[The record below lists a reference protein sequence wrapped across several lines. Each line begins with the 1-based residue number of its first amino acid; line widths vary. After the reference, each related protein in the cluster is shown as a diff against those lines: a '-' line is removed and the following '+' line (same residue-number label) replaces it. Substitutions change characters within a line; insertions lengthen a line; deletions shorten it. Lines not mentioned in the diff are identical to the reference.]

1 MSFWR
6 LRGKSEPVDEHATV
20 VLKRQVPIRFDEAPR
35 SWLGGLPM
43 MPKGAKWP
51 RGGDGQPLHFLA
63 QIACADLSKA
73 LWEGRGPRQGW
84 LLLFVDV
91 LSERDEFDDG
101 AVQVL
106 HTAEL
111 GVEHEPPPDM
121 PTVRHLMTDYI
132 YLPEVRPGVPKL
144 WRKWPVDIVIEGATA
159 ISAQE
164 LYDAPVTESLYAYDA
179 VQLDRPLTWRGAL
192 YYVEGVVRDI
202 ARDIELKLGNS
213 DVLMRPP
220 ELDRDAFQEEYERRA
235 AGRAEF
241 QDREVGWGHRVEAAR
256 IALTAEIAAERRA
269 GWIAHGF
276 EALDKRQAKLE
287 AECVEWRRRVEE
299 TPEGDETQTLY
310 RNAVLADKT
319 KELAAVKGQRAD
331 LRRLAQSYPGPEE
344 EARLNAEIEDLGA
357 KRLQWL
363 GERRAALNGVM
374 SRILA
379 QSDLGAALPEAEWRA
394 IEASVEAPTSAY
406 WENGAVPRKVEK
418 GLTVNGRHMNMA
430 LREDFLDVYT
440 RDGGT
445 HAALDADFT
454 AEMEKKIRYF
464 DYPHRMGDMP
474 SPDERFLFQIPSDAA
489 MGWIWNH
496 VGMLFV
502 TISPSALSRCRF
514 DKVRGWV
521 AGVG

>member
-1 MSFWR
+1 MRAACSRSPNKHGPGASGSDLKNDAHKRFR
-6 LRGKSEPVDEHATV
+6 NSADVRSSREVEVSGFRDELLAAAGESEPVDEHATV

-91 LSERDEFDDG
+91 LSEQDEFDDG

-121 PTVRHLMTDYI
+121 PTVRHRMTDYI
-132 YLPEVRPGVPKL
+132 HSPEVRPGVPKL
-144 WRKWPVDIVIEGATA
+144 WRKWPVDIVVEGATA

-164 LYDAPVTESLYAYDA
+164 LYDGPVTDSLYAHGA

-192 YYVEGVVRDI
+192 YYVEGVARGI
-202 ARDIELKLGNS
+202 AKDLELKLGNG
-213 DVLMRPP
+213 DVLMQPP
-220 ELDRDAFQEEYERRA
+220 ELDRDAVQEEYQRRA

-241 QDREVGWGHRVEAAR
+241 QDREVGWGHRVQAAR
-256 IALTAEIAAERRA
+256 LALTAEIAAERRT
-269 GWIAHGF
+269 GWIARGF

-299 TPEGDETQTLY
+299 TPEGDETQRLY
-310 RNAVLADKT
+310 RIGLLADKT
-319 KELAAVKGQRAD
+319 KGIAAVERQRAD
-331 LRRLAQSYPGPEE
+331 LRRLAQSYPGPEG

-374 SRILA
+374 SRILT

-394 IEASVEAPTSAY
+394 IKASVEAPDERLLGERRRSAKSQEGTDRQRATHEY
-406 WENGAVPRKVEK
+406 GRAR
-418 GLTVNGRHMNMA
+418 GLPGRLHA
-430 LREDFLDVYT
+430 RRRDAGRARRRFHR
-440 RDGGT
+440 RDGKE
-445 HAALDADFT
+445 D
-454 AEMEKKIRYF
+454 
-464 DYPHRMGDMP
+464 
-474 SPDERFLFQIPSDAA
+474 QI
-489 MGWIWNH
+489 
-496 VGMLFV
+496 F
-502 TISPSALSRCRF
+502 
-514 DKVRGWV
+514 
-521 AGVG
+521 